1 MPGNLFGF
9 QGNLYLPPKLFVIG
23 LLYRER
29 MLARYICFIISLA
42 FISGGLAQE
51 QESTVYGTLFDA
63 DSLPLPYSN
72 VSVQNVPIGTVAD
85 DQGFYE
91 LNVPSGNELILVYS
105 HVGFKTQKISFNG
118 KPGERYLMNQWLNEE
133 LTSIEGVEVSAEK
146 ESSSTFVKIEIKDFE
161 NIPNTS
167 GNFETILKTMGVSSN
182 NELSSQYSVRGGNF
196 DENLVY
202 VNDIEIHRPFLI
214 RSGQQE
220 GLSFTNPDMVES
232 VHFSAGG
239 FDAQYGDKMSSVLDI
254 TYRKPKKFAA
264 SASASLLGGS
274 AHVEGKTKNNK
285 LTHITGVRYKT
296 NRYLLGALETK
307 GDYNPNFI
315 DVQSYVTY
323 KPFKKFEIGFLG
335 NFADNQYNF
344 IPQTLETS
352 FGTVQDALSFKVFYD
367 GNERDRF
374 QTALGALSLGYRPN
388 DELSLKI
395 ISSAFNTYE
404 RESFDIQG
412 QYLINEL
419 DNRFGSETAGDSILN
434 IGIGTFMNHARNKL
448 EANVFSIEHKGLYA
462 TSDND
467 LRWGIQYRFESIN
480 DQLSEWD
487 VLDSAGYS
495 IPYSDSDVLLFNTRK
510 GKSDLQSYRIT
521 GYLQN
526 TYNFRKGRADYYVT
540 TGLRTHYW
548 SYNKQTVVSPRA
560 SLNIDPYWFRD
571 FRFKFAAGYY
581 YQPPFFRE
589 LRTPEGEIRK
599 NIKAQRSIHFIAGT
613 NYYFQAWD
621 RPFKLSSELYFKS
634 LSNLIPY
641 KVDNV
646 RIKYYPD
653 YIARGYATGI
663 EFKING
669 EFVEGSQSWASL
681 TFLKTEEDIYRDFYI
696 VDHKKYEPG
705 YYSRPTDQLF
715 NFTMFFQDYFPN
727 NPDYKVHLNFVYASK
742 MYVSQ
747 SNPKRLDVTFP
758 LSAYK
763 RVDLGVS
770 KTIDRLTSQNRLFKS
785 AWISAEV
792 FNLLDI
798 KNKISYLWI
807 RTVSN
812 QTGDSGYYA
821 IPNFLTSRRINV
833 KLSFRF

>member
-1 MPGNLFGF
+1 M
-9 QGNLYLPPKLFVIG
+9 QVK
-23 LLYRER
+23 
-29 MLARYICFIISLA
+29 YIFIIFSLV
-42 FISGGLAQE
+42 FTTNLQSQNQKSI
-51 QESTVYGTLFDA
+51 VNGTMFGA

-72 VSVQNVPIGTVAD
+72 VSVQNTPIGAVAD
-85 DQGFYE
+85 DDGYYE
-91 LNVPSGNELILVYS
+91 LEVPSGQELVLVYS
-105 HVGFKTQKISFNG
+105 HVGFKTKKISFIG
-118 KPGERYLMNQWLNEE
+118 EPGEKYLINQWLEEE
-133 LTSIEGVEVSAEK
+133 LTTIEGVEVTAEK

-274 AHVEGKTKNNK
+274 VHLEGKSKNDK
-285 LTHITGVRYKT
+285 FTHITGARYKT
-296 NRYLLGALETK
+296 NRYLLGALKTK

-315 DVQSYVTY
+315 DLQSYLTFQ
-323 KPFKKFEIGFLG
+323 PWKKIEIGFLG

-344 IPQTLETS
+344 VPQTLETS
-352 FGTVQDALSFKVFYD
+352 FGTVQDALSFKVYYD

-374 QTALGALSLGYRPN
+374 QTALGALSFNYRPN
-388 DELSLKI
+388 DEVSLKL

-404 RESFDIQG
+404 RERFDIQG

-434 IGIGTFMNHARNKL
+434 IGIGTFLNHARNKL
-448 EANVFSIEHKGLYA
+448 EANVYSVEHKGLFS
-462 TSDND
+462 TSGND
-467 LRWGIQYRFESIN
+467 LRWGLQYRFESIK
-480 DQLSEWD
+480 DELSEWD
-487 VLDSAGYS
+487 VMDSSGYS
-495 IPYSDSDVLLFNTRK
+495 LPYSDSEVLLFNTRK

-526 TYNFRKGRADYYVT
+526 TYNFREGRAEYYLT
-540 TGLRTHYW
+540 AGLRAHYW
-548 SYNKQTVVSPRA
+548 SYNNQTVLSPRV

-589 LRTPEGEIRK
+589 LRTPEGEIRED
-599 NIKAQRSIHFIAGT
+599 IKAQRSIHFIAGS
-613 NYYFQAWD
+613 NFFFEAWN
-621 RPFKLSSELYFKS
+621 RPFKFSTELYFKS

-669 EFVEGSQSWASL
+669 EFVEGSESWASI
-681 TFLKTEEDIYRDFYI
+681 TFLKTEEDIYRDYYI
-696 VDHKKYEPG
+696 VDHKRFEPG

-727 NPDYKVHLNFVYASK
+727 NPEYKVHLNFVYASR
-742 MYVSQ
+742 MFVSQ

-763 RVDLGVS
+763 RVDLGLS
-770 KTIDRLTSQNRLFKS
+770 KSLDRFASPNKFFKS
-785 AWISAEV
+785 LWLSAEV

-798 KNKISYLWI
+798 QNKISYLWI

-812 QTGDSGYYA
+812 QTGEAGYYA

-833 KLSFRF
+833 KLTAKF